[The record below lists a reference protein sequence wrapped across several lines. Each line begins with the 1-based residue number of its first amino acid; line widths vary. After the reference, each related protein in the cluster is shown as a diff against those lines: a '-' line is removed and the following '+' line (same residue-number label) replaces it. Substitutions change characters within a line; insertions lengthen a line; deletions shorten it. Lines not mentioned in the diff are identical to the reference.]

1 MLLITQLK
9 SVVIKTMRIKLPT
22 LLIILALTG
31 GEATM
36 FAAPPFPLSN
46 QQSQQIQKSS
56 IRALPRTVSLRET
69 RERGFLARVW
79 INNAGPFNFAVDT
92 GAGVTLI
99 SSRIAAAASISR
111 SGTAAS
117 VGGLSGE
124 SPSRGT
130 NAVIRS
136 LSIGDGGNMLSPNH
150 KAILVDNL
158 PEDLDGILDPTSAY
172 SPYGYS
178 IDLPNRSLAA
188 FDPREH
194 PLSTNQIPQGGTVV
208 RWLRMGGRPFV
219 RLGDGRIA
227 LLDTG
232 SGFGL
237 AISTGDRRDGRRTP
251 VVHDLGSGQ
260 VSAER
265 VSPATVTIG
274 DLTLRKVP
282 TDLLSGVESNAPIL
296 LGRDALYP
304 FRLTFDPL
312 RQLIEIAPVAR

>member
-1 MLLITQLK
+1 
-9 SVVIKTMRIKLPT
+9 
-22 LLIILALTG
+22 
-31 GEATM
+31 
-36 FAAPPFPLSN
+36 
-46 QQSQQIQKSS
+46 
-56 IRALPRTVSLRET
+56 LRET
-69 RERGFLARVW
+69 RERGFLAKIW

-99 SSRIAAAASISR
+99 SSRIASVASISR
-111 SGTAAS
+111 SGTTVS

-124 SPSRGT
+124 SLSRGT
-130 NAVIRS
+130 NAAIRS
-136 LSIGDGGNMLSPNH
+136 ISIGDSGNLLSPNQ

-158 PEDLDGILDPTSAY
+158 PADLDGILDPTSAY

-178 IDLPNRSLAA
+178 IDLPNRSLEA

-194 PLSTNQIPQGGTVV
+194 PLSADQIPQGGTVV

-237 AISTGDRRDGRRTP
+237 AISTGDRRDNRRQP
-251 VVHDLGSGQ
+251 IVHDLGAGH

-265 VSPATVTIG
+265 VSPTTVSIG

-282 TDLLSGVESNAPIL
+282 TDLLSGAESNAPIL

-304 FRLTFDPL
+304 FRITFDPL